1 MYMYQQQGE
10 VCIYKGKANKSTTPR
25 ATLFF
30 PKEKKELPWVGFE
43 PTTLCCLGERSRP
56 RIHVYLQSLIGLL
69 DMSLHCERHLLSLH
83 RGMHSLS
90 RLLLNGGSGWEGRRE
105 EEGGRKGERGD
116 GREGRWER
124 WEMEERGEGGDG
136 REREMGESC
145 TKALFTLKSLQ
156 NESGTYTHTHIHT
169 HYVLLQ
175 LQYIH
180 REMNRID
187 VECVL

>member
-1 MYMYQQQGE
+1 MG
-10 VCIYKGKANKSTTPR
+10 
-25 ATLFF
+25 
-30 PKEKKELPWVGFE
+30 
-43 PTTLCCLGERSRP
+43 
-56 RIHVYLQSLIGLL
+56 
-69 DMSLHCERHLLSLH
+69 
-83 RGMHSLS
+83 
-90 RLLLNGGSGWEGRRE
+90 
-105 EEGGRKGERGD
+105 
-116 GREGRWER
+116 
-124 WEMEERGEGGDG
+124 EMEERGERGEGVDG

-187 VECVL
+187 VGCVL

>member
-1 MYMYQQQGE
+1 MITRVK
-10 VCIYKGKANKSTTPR
+10 VCTCINNKVRYIYKGKANKSTTPR

-56 RIHVYLQSLIGLL
+56 RIHVYLQSLVGLL

-90 RLLLNGGSGWEGRRE
+90 RLLLNGGSGWEGRRK

-116 GREGRWER
+116 GGDGREGRWER
-124 WEMEERGEGGDG
+124 WKRGERGERG
-136 REREMGESC
+136 
-145 TKALFTLKSLQ
+145 
-156 NESGTYTHTHIHT
+156 
-169 HYVLLQ
+169 
-175 LQYIH
+175 
-180 REMNRID
+180 
-187 VECVL
+187 